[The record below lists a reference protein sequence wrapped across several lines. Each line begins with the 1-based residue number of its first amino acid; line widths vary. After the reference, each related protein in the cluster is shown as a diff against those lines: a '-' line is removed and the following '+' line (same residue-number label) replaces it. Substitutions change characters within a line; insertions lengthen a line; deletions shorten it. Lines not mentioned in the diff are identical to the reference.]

1 MIHCLTCVAGRVWV
15 SAGVLVTCR
24 SLVLDVE
31 VGGRMGPLADCDS
44 FTDGAAPRRLA
55 DLSC

>member
-55 DLSC
+55 DL